1 MSKEDLAA
9 LAAAAEERQTA
20 YLRKWLAMPEVRE
33 FLNESARQMRE
44 TVRAEIRAEF
54 EGRRDAAPAVAT
66 RDAFMADDG
75 LVWLEGPD
83 WERVKR
89 AYHTLD
95 REALNEAARKFVEA
109 NPNLPRVA

>member
-1 MSKEDLAA
+1 MSAEDRAA
-9 LAAAAEERQTA
+9 VKGGLTNAQFDAL
-20 YLRKWLAMPEVRE
+20 LRAI
-33 FLNESARQMRE
+33 RE

-54 EGRRDAAPAVAT
+54 EGRRDAAPNVDT
-66 RDAFMADDG
+66 RDAFMTDEG

-89 AYHTLD
+89 AYHVFD

-109 NPNLPRVA
+109 NPDLPKVA